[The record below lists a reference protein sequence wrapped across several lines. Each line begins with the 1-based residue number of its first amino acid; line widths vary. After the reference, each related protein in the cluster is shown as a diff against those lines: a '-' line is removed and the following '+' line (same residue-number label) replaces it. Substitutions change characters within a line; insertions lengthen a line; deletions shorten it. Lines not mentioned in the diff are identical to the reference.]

1 MSEQAS
7 NVSPQQEG
15 KLLEHMEVTERLKEL
30 RKNLI
35 ANSYG
40 LTFKYSSWGIQV
52 YPEDGKLFTTVM
64 LERCIDLA
72 RVYKV
77 LFWVGI
83 IGNKL
88 IGNFH

>member
-1 MSEQAS
+1 MSEQ
-7 NVSPQQEG
+7 EG
-15 KLLEHMEVTERLKEL
+15 KRLEHMEVPERLKEL

-52 YPEDGKLFTTVM
+52 YPEDGELFTMVL

-77 LFWVGI
+77 LFWVGLLN
-83 IGNKL
+83 GRL
-88 IGNFH
+88 TGNFH